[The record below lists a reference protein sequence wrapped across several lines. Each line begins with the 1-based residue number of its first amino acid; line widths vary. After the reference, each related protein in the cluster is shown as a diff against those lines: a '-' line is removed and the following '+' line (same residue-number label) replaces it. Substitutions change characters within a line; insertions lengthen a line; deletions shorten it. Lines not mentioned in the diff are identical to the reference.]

1 MKKRGLNKGWTEE
14 MDKIVLSGASVEGFT
29 SQENCFR
36 RYTLKKLCT
45 EATLKTAKRFSKNA
59 RLLKVMKQAPRSLS
73 ATFLK
78 NLGNVI
84 AELEELN
91 NKKLNKQKDR

>member
-45 EATLKTAKRFSKNA
+45 EATLKTAKKFSKNVT
-59 RLLKVMKQAPRSLS
+59 LLKVMKQAPRSLS

-91 NKKLNKQKDR
+91 NKKLNKQKD

>member
-1 MKKRGLNKGWTEE
+1 MKRRGSNKGWTEE

-36 RYTLKKLCT
+36 RYILKKLCA
-45 EATLKTAKRFSKNA
+45 ESTLKTAKRFSKNA
-59 RLLKVMKQAPRSLS
+59 TLLKVMKQEPRSLS

-78 NLGNVI
+78 NLENVI

-91 NKKLNKQKDR
+91 NKKLNKQKD

>member
-14 MDKIVLSGASVEGFT
+14 MDKIVLSGARVEGFT
-29 SQENCFR
+29 PQENCFR
-36 RYTLKKLCT
+36 RYTLKKLCM
-45 EATLKTAKRFSKNA
+45 EATLKTAKKFSKNVA
-59 RLLKVMKQAPRSLS
+59 LLKVMKQEPRSLS

-78 NLGNVI
+78 NLENVI

-91 NKKLNKQKDR
+91 NKKLNKQKD